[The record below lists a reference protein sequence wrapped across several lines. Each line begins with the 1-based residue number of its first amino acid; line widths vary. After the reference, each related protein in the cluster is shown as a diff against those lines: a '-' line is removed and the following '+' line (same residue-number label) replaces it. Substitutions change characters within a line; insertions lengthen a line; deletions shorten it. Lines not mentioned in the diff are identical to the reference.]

1 MPLPNKQISFERV
14 SAKQRVYETVK
25 EWIIEGQFK
34 SGEKVS
40 DVEIAE
46 YFKVSRTPV
55 REALQ
60 LLETQKLVKSYPGKA
75 TVVTELEVDNIEKWY
90 QPMIVLQQLAVTLA
104 VDKIKPE
111 HIHRLRTLAD
121 EFAECVKE
129 QENPIPILRADK
141 EFHKCILEIAENEY
155 IIDFCDVL
163 WIHIQRLEYS
173 FFRDTPLDDSI
184 EEHKNLI
191 DAFERKD
198 GYSASILIKNHWER
212 TALILNE
219 LKLPILKIG
228 FAP

>member
-1 MPLPNKQISFERV
+1 MPLPNKQIFFERV

-129 QENPIPILRADK
+129 QKKPIPILRADK

-219 LKLPILKIG
+219 LNKKNL
-228 FAP
+228 